1 MVEALLFRHG
11 SSEGVSVSF
20 DALILRFPGSN
31 EWLGAVWELVI
42 GASTTKYPAASIEEI
57 SGLAGRFDARIMDG
71 EGICHGPFSIQTV
84 ICGYPNSTFCFLF
97 HADAEGM
104 WSGHTVTRS
113 FGRIVV
119 VPYRTDPT

>member
-11 SSEGVSVSF
+11 SSEGVSVNF
-20 DALILRFPGSN
+20 DALILRFPASS
-31 EWLGAVWELVI
+31 EWPGAVWELVI
-42 GASTTKYPAASIEEI
+42 GTSTTTFPAPSIEEI
-57 SGLAGRFDARIMDG
+57 SALAERFDARVIDG
-71 EGICHGPFSIQTV
+71 KGISHGPFSIQTV

-113 FGRIVV
+113 FGGIVV